1 MPWRFSRPA
10 SLFLLTSFTFGMGAA
25 QLQLYLNFYLAAL
38 EVPASLQGLINAL
51 PSLSFILTALPGA
64 VLSSRI
70 GLTRT
75 LQLGGLLTL
84 LGLLGVALGDSALTV
99 GLAVLLEGVGAAL
112 IGVAS
117 APFMTRHSDDKTRVT
132 LFSLELALITGAGF
146 LGNLLGGLI
155 PQLYSSAVGISVQS
169 AAALRVALLCGA
181 AFQLLSLI
189 PLLFIPNTRAKAT
202 LSHRSRLEQPRK
214 VLAFVLPTTLLG
226 VGAGLTIPYLN
237 VFLEGKFHISYSS
250 LGALFAWTSLT
261 TAATALIQP
270 ALVRRF
276 GEVRTVLLV
285 QGLSLPFMAVLG
297 FSPSLLL
304 VGSSLFIRGA
314 LANASGPV
322 YSAYTMRQLSESDR
336 TLFAALSPMA
346 WSGAFALSNLISG
359 VVRSRLEFSSAFNLL
374 FALTLVCY
382 AASLSVLYWTLE
394 RRKFG
399 WMSA

>member
-1 MPWRFSRPA
+1 MHWKFSRPA
-10 SLFLLTSFTFGMGAA
+10 LFFLFSTFIFGMGAA
-25 QLQLYLNFYLAAL
+25 QLQLYLNFYLQAL
-38 EVPASLQGLINAL
+38 EVSASLQGVINAL
-51 PSLSFILTALPGA
+51 PSLAFIVTALPGA

-75 LQLGGLLTL
+75 LQLGGVLTL
-84 LGLLGVALGDSALTV
+84 LGLLGVALGSSALTI
-99 GLAVLLEGVGAAL
+99 GLAVLLEGAGAAL

-117 APFMTRHSDDKTRVT
+117 APFMTRHSDDATRVP
-132 LFSLELALITGAGF
+132 LFSLELALVTGAGF

-155 PQLYSSAVGISVQS
+155 PQLYAGAAGISVQS
-169 AAALRVALLCGA
+169 EAALRVALLCGA
-181 AFQLLSLI
+181 AFQFLSLI
-189 PLLFIPNTRAKAT
+189 PLLFIPNTRGEKP
-202 LSHRSRLEQPRK
+202 LSRRSRLEQPRK

-226 VGAGLTIPYLN
+226 LGAGLTIPYLN
-237 VFLEGKFHISYSS
+237 VFIEGKFHISYSS

-322 YSAYTMRQLSESDR
+322 YSAYTMRQLSEADR

-346 WSGAFALSNLISG
+346 WSAAFALSNLISG
-359 VVRSRLEFSSAFNLL
+359 LVRSRLEFSSAFHLL
-374 FALTLVCY
+374 FALTLLCY
-382 AASLSVLYWTLE
+382 AASLSVLYWVLE

-399 WMSA
+399 LMRV